1 MSMTF
6 FFSKVRERPATRQHP
21 CANNNGYG
29 FQNEQIA
36 NRCFFSVINRHN
48 VCEQKKK
55 KKLFGE
61 WKTWPTWFDEFFL
74 REIGRK
80 KKKKETLSVGIPSCA
95 NHTVRHQKHNFTSRL
110 DKKLKRAPQ
119 KQNNWKKKKR
129 EIQTPCHCTGWKSVQ
144 TWRWAKDSRLRAAAA
159 LDPRNI
165 DNPSVWMSY
174 WSAPLC
180 CHTHPLLAPRKL
192 KKANNHKM
200 YVSDGCERALH
211 RSRFPMQTAPK
222 FQAMQVTCC
231 AWQCRKKK
239 RTEREGGR
247 YSLFSRIQKTAR
259 NVQQFCAI
267 SFTNM
272 QHGLEVNRVISQGGT
287 KWLITRKRPSVI
299 TDVLAQCLGSSLL
312 ARIQIKTSKHVATST
327 RRSFLQ
333 VERNHKTLTRLYNLG
348 KPQTVSSNFFRF
360 LPWCC
365 SEVDCTQLRET
376 NYTGKKSH
384 MTPHQYREVTVIIIR
399 KNTLC
404 GRARNITKRCFQRI
418 HNIPLATL
426 AQHRGPT
433 AAPTKNWTRAVIQNE
448 NVPQYMR
455 R

>member
-55 KKLFGE
+55 KTFWWVENLTNMI
-61 WKTWPTWFDEFFL
+61 WWIFL
-74 REIGRK
+74 ERNRK
-80 KKKKETLSVGIPSCA
+80 KKK
-95 NHTVRHQKHNFTSRL
+95 R
-110 DKKLKRAPQ
+110 KKLFRWESPLVPTTQFGTKNTISLLDSTKNLNELR
-119 KQNNWKKKKR
+119 KNKTIEKKKR